1 MLTGSYSKCG
11 EEGFLRYFYAAHLFH
26 AAFAFFLLL
35 EELAFAGY
43 VAAVAFGCDVFAVG
57 TDGLA
62 GDHTLAPGGLDGHL
76 ELLAWDELFEL
87 LDQCPAALVSLVAVD
102 DDGERVDGVAG
113 DEDLDFDEVG
123 GFVSERLVI
132 VGGVALG
139 AALHGVEEI
148 CDDLGQRQVVG
159 ELHPARRDVLHPDRD
174 AAPFVAEAHHGA
186 HVLLGADHGRP
197 HDGLPDLIEDLREL
211 ARVGDLDDLAFDD
224 DLVLHA
230 RVGGYE
236 VEVEL
241 TLEALLDDLHVQEA
255 QETAPEPEAH
265 PGVLGLEKQ

>member
-123 GFVSERLVI
+123 GFVSER
-132 VGGVALG
+132 
-139 AALHGVEEI
+139 H
-148 CDDLGQRQVVG
+148 VVG

-265 PGVLGLEKQ
+265 PGVLGLEEQRGVI